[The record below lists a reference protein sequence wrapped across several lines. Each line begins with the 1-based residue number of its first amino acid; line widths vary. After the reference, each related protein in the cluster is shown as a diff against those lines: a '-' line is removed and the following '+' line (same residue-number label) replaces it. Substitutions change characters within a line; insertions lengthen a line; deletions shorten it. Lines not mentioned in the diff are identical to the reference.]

1 MLFQTS
7 LVPLCEFVVKLT
19 NNAGRY
25 SVLVYRRLRSVKG
38 GISHSVGP
46 TPLLVGVP
54 VPRIGTS
61 PYSKN
66 KSFWKAAN
74 APRERRR
81 INRLCSCPRGGFWKT
96 AAPPRALLQGKP
108 AVHPYP
114 SRCTLR

>member
-38 GISHSVGP
+38 GRIENPQLISHSVGP

-66 KSFWKAAN
+66 KSFWKAEIA
-74 APRERRR
+74 RD
-81 INRLCSCPRGGFWKT
+81 CC
-96 AAPPRALLQGKP
+96 
-108 AVHPYP
+108 
-114 SRCTLR
+114 